1 MQRVQHPL
9 EPVFDQSSK
18 ILMLGTMPSPKSRA
32 LGFYYMH
39 PQNRFW
45 RVISEIL
52 SKPIPQTNQER
63 REFLLVTGIALWDV
77 LDSCRIEGADD
88 GSIREPVP
96 NDLNRILSVCHIRA
110 IFTTGQKAT
119 QLYQKFCY
127 PKTGIQACPL
137 PSTSPANC
145 RYYSYEKLVEAYR
158 VILPFLQEET

>member
-9 EPVFDQSSK
+9 EPVFDQDSK
-18 ILMLGTMPSPKSRA
+18 ILMLGTMPSPKSRE

-45 RVISEIL
+45 KVIAEIL
-52 SKPIPQTNQER
+52 RKPIPQTNQER
-63 REFLLVTGIALWDV
+63 KKFLLQTGIALWDV
-77 LDSCRIEGADD
+77 LNSCQIEGADD

-110 IFTTGQKAT
+110 IFTTGQKAA
-119 QLYQKFCY
+119 QLYQKFCF
-127 PKTGIQACPL
+127 PKTGIRAYSL

-158 VILPFLQEET
+158 VILPFLKEEG